1 MWESEGAREEVK
13 SNVVAM
19 LASANIS
26 EGFGAGIVL
35 QLHEHSMRISCFQEG
50 CTSLD
55 CVIHLSNFWKGQS
68 QKALMETMLVHEVD
82 HSTIYCTC
90 YTLLIE
96 ITALSAPVLGPV
108 MTIYTAVRII
118 LNHGLDHA
126 LTPLKLV
133 NYLHLLLEAKVL
145 STMIEEKKKNCK
157 ILFALSSMSAG
168 KGRKKKCDSSQ
179 RNCLSGSGPS
189 DLLKNNLE
197 IISSIYCGF
206 TLPLVYVRESRP
218 YEGPF
223 RQQRQEQNFKQKR
236 PQ

>member
-1 MWESEGAREEVK
+1 
-13 SNVVAM
+13 
-19 LASANIS
+19 
-26 EGFGAGIVL
+26 
-35 QLHEHSMRISCFQEG
+35 
-50 CTSLD
+50 
-55 CVIHLSNFWKGQS
+55 
-68 QKALMETMLVHEVD
+68 MLVHEVD

-168 KGRKKKCDSSQ
+168 KGRKKNVTQARGIVSLGQ
-179 RNCLSGSGPS
+179 GLQ
-189 DLLKNNLE
+189 
-197 IISSIYCGF
+197 IY
-206 TLPLVYVRESRP
+206 
-218 YEGPF
+218 
-223 RQQRQEQNFKQKR
+223 
-236 PQ
+236 